1 MLRGQLPPNDQ
12 VSIQRRSPT
21 WHAGGVNLVDIHA
34 IEAAAKV
41 VADTCLRTPV
51 LPVAAKDGRGSLW
64 AKAECLQPTGA
75 FKLRGATNALA
86 GLSDAQRAAGVVTH
100 SSGNHGQAVA
110 FAARVAGVRAT
121 VVMPEGAAQVK
132 IDATRE
138 WGAEIVMVPVEDRA
152 ATCAAIAER
161 TGAEVVP
168 PFDDERIIA
177 GQGTVGL
184 ELVDQ
189 LPDLATVLV
198 PVGGGGLI
206 SGIAVAVKSRRPD
219 VRVIG
224 VEPELAG
231 DLAEG
236 FAAGDRANWSTDLTT
251 RTIADGLRGGAVGD
265 LNWTHIEA
273 NVDDVV
279 TVSEDAIRAAMREIA
294 VRARI
299 VAEPSGA
306 VAAAAYVERSRDLP
320 GGTTVA
326 IVSGGNVDPALLASV
341 LG

>member
-1 MLRGQLPPNDQ
+1 ME
-12 VSIQRRSPT
+12 
-21 WHAGGVNLVDIHA
+21 LVDIHA
-34 IEAAAKV
+34 IETATKA

-51 LPVAAKDGRGSLW
+51 LPLAAKDGRGSLW
-64 AKAECLQPTGA
+64 VKAECLQPTGA
-75 FKLRGATNALA
+75 FKLRGASNAIG
-86 GLSDAQRAAGVVTH
+86 GLTDEQRAAGVVTH

-110 FAARVAGVRAT
+110 FAATAAGVRAT

-132 IDATRE
+132 VDATRQ
-138 WGAEIVMVPVEDRA
+138 WGAEIVMVPIDERA
-152 ATCAAIAER
+152 STCAAIAER
-161 TGAEVVP
+161 TGAEIVP
-168 PFDDERIIA
+168 PFDDLRIIA

-184 ELVDQ
+184 EIVDQ
-189 LPDLATVLV
+189 VPDLATVLV

-206 SGIAVAVKSRRPD
+206 SGVAAAVKARRPD

-236 FAAGDRANWSTDLTT
+236 FAAGSKVSWSTD
-251 RTIADGLRGGAVGD
+251 RTARTVADGLRGASVGD
-265 LNWTHIEA
+265 LNWAHIEQY
-273 NVDDVV
+273 VDGVV

-294 VRARI
+294 TRARV

-306 VAAAAYVERSRDLP
+306 VAAAAYVERSADLP

-326 IVSGGNVDPALLASV
+326 IVSGGNVDPAVLAGV